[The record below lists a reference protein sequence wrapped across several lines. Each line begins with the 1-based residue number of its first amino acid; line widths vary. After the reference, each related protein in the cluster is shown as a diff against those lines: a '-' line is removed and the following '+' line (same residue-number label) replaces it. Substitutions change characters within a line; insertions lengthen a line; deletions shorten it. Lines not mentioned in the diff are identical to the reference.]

1 MKKMK
6 CLNALLLGALALGLV
21 ACASAPIHHYT
32 LVAPIAQSS
41 GSGTEGQRAAPAPYQ
56 IEVLPVSIPEPLN
69 RLALVV
75 RQGPGEVAVVN
86 TERWV
91 GPLEDEI
98 GLALS
103 QNLTHRLNANDTG
116 AISDPATLP
125 VVKIKVDVRRL
136 DAWLGHRVDLEA
148 NWSVYLAD
156 SKAPRP
162 ICRAAFEQLAEGSY
176 PELIGAYQ
184 QVLDRLAAQI
194 AAAVEAAAGAGGLQ
208 CP

>member
-1 MKKMK
+1 MRKNT
-6 CLNALLLGALALGLV
+6 CFHALLVGALGLGLA
-21 ACASAPIHHYT
+21 ACASDPIHHYT
-32 LVAPIAQSS
+32 LVAPIAASS
-41 GSGTEGQRAAPAPYQ
+41 GAGAAGQRAAAPYQ
-56 IEVLPVSIPEPLN
+56 IEVLPVRIPEPLN

-103 QNLTHRLNANDTG
+103 QNLSHRLNANDTG

-125 VVKIKVDVRRL
+125 VVKIKVDIRRL

-148 NWSVYLAD
+148 NWSVYLAQ
-156 SKAPRP
+156 SKAPRSL
-162 ICRAAFEQLAEGSY
+162 CRSAFEQPSEGSY
-176 PELIGAYQ
+176 SQLIGATQ
-184 QVLDRLAAQI
+184 RALDQLAAQI
-194 AAAVEAAAGAGGLQ
+194 AVAVDAAAGAGEVQ

>member
-1 MKKMK
+1 MRKMN
-6 CLNALLLGALALGLV
+6 CSTTLWVGALAIGLA
-21 ACASAPIHHYT
+21 ACASEPIHHYT
-32 LVAPIAQSS
+32 LVAPIAATTGTGAAGQS
-41 GSGTEGQRAAPAPYQ
+41 AAAPYQ
-56 IEVLPVSIPEPLN
+56 IDVLPVGIPEPLN

-103 QNLTHRLNANDTG
+103 QNLSHRLNANEAG
-116 AISDPATLP
+116 AISEPSTVP
-125 VVKIKVDVRRL
+125 VVNIKVDIRRL

-148 NWSVYLAD
+148 NWSVYLAQ
-156 SKAPRP
+156 SKAPRTL
-162 ICRAAFEQLAEGSY
+162 CRSALVQTTEGSY
-176 PELIGAYQ
+176 SQLIGAYQ
-184 QVLDRLAAQI
+184 QALDQLAAQI
-194 AAAVEAAAGAGGLQ
+194 AVAVEAAAGAGVVQ